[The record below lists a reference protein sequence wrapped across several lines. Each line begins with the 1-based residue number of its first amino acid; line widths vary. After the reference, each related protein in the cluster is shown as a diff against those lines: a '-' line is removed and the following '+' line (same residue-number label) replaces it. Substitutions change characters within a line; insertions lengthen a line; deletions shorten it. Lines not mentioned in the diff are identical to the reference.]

1 MIARMPIGL
10 IVAGLA
16 YGCTPAASDRAPA
29 ADVAAVLRAS
39 PIIDGHNDL
48 ALHYLRATPPWSAST
63 LDIDARLPGQSD
75 VPRWRQGGFGASFVT
90 LASDLGSGKHGHAD
104 RLRVSFDW
112 FDALVA
118 RHGRTLMAA
127 RSPADVRRA
136 AAEGRIALIAA
147 IESGDQLDGSLGRLR
162 ELYARGLRAVTI
174 VYDHHNDLGDGAM
187 AYEQSRAVAG
197 PAAGGLS
204 PFGRMGN
211 IDDHAEAIHLAHHV
225 AAEVTATDAIAM
237 STAPVVFT
245 HVNARAIA
253 DTPRNVS
260 DDTLR
265 RLAAKGGLVMVSFVP
280 YLVSP
285 AYLAWFTEGERR
297 YAALMAAHPGDRAAI
312 AAGMAVWD
320 QTHPQP
326 VVTVAEVANHIE
338 HIARVAGDDHVGIG
352 SDFDGMDQFVIPD
365 VADATKVPAV
375 FAELARRGWSATR
388 LKKLARGNLLR
399 VWDEVERLKR

>member
-1 MIARMPIGL
+1 
-10 IVAGLA
+10 
-16 YGCTPAASDRAPA
+16 
-29 ADVAAVLRAS
+29 
-39 PIIDGHNDL
+39 
-48 ALHYLRATPPWSAST
+48 
-63 LDIDARLPGQSD
+63 
-75 VPRWRQGGFGASFVT
+75 
-90 LASDLGSGKHGHAD
+90 
-104 RLRVSFDW
+104 
-112 FDALVA
+112 
-118 RHGRTLMAA
+118 
-127 RSPADVRRA
+127 
-136 AAEGRIALIAA
+136 
-147 IESGDQLDGSLGRLR
+147 
-162 ELYARGLRAVTI
+162 
-174 VYDHHNDLGDGAM
+174 
-187 AYEQSRAVAG
+187 
-197 PAAGGLS
+197 
-204 PFGRMGN
+204 
-211 IDDHAEAIHLAHHV
+211 
-225 AAEVTATDAIAM
+225 
-237 STAPVVFT
+237 
-245 HVNARAIA
+245 
-253 DTPRNVS
+253 
-260 DDTLR
+260 
-265 RLAAKGGLVMVSFVP
+265 MVSFVP

>member
-1 MIARMPIGL
+1 
-10 IVAGLA
+10 
-16 YGCTPAASDRAPA
+16 
-29 ADVAAVLRAS
+29 
-39 PIIDGHNDL
+39 
-48 ALHYLRATPPWSAST
+48 
-63 LDIDARLPGQSD
+63 
-75 VPRWRQGGFGASFVT
+75 
-90 LASDLGSGKHGHAD
+90 
-104 RLRVSFDW
+104 
-112 FDALVA
+112 
-118 RHGRTLMAA
+118 MAA

-204 PFGRMGN
+204 PFGRDVVREMNRLGM
-211 IDDHAEAIHLAHHV
+211 IVDVAH
-225 AAEVTATDAIAM
+225 AAEVTANDAIAM

-338 HIARVAGDDHVGIG
+338 HIARVAGDDLVIAIENNCAAGQSSEHGTQVG
-352 SDFDGMDQFVIPD
+352 
-365 VADATKVPAV
+365 
-375 FAELARRGWSATR
+375 
-388 LKKLARGNLLR
+388 LR
-399 VWDEVERLKR
+399 NVRERLTAVYGTRGHLDTVKRDDGYRATLRLPRVIAP